1 MICSAEAHSVILMIC
16 AWTVQ
21 YHLGLLFME
30 VMMCSADVRAF
41 STEEHS
47 VILMICTWIVQ
58 YHLGLQILLFVVC
71 GTDDIQWQRSINQ
84 PLREDE

>member
-1 MICSAEAHSVILMIC
+1 
-16 AWTVQ
+16 
-21 YHLGLLFME
+21 
-30 VMMCSADVRAF
+30 MCSADVRAF